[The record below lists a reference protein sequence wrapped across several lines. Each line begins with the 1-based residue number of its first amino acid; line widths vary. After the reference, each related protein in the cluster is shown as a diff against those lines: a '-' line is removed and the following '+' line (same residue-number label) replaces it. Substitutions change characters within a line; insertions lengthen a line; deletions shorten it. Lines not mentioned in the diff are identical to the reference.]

1 MNTGLL
7 LHTLLGLLLLVI
19 PAGLLYFLER
29 PMLKTFGIAI
39 VRMIIQLAVLC
50 LVVWGLI
57 RIDSPW
63 LLILWLVAIAAYSG
77 WLVIKRCRK
86 VISGP
91 STSSWTGQAAKP
103 SAGTANAV
111 VEPVETPPVET
122 PPVKARGLYLSVSA
136 GLLIGVSLIAFW
148 LLGLVF
154 PVRIF
159 DPHWFVPVTALL
171 MGHAT
176 AMMIRGLST
185 YLSALQAD
193 EQQYEFLRGNGLAHF
208 KALQPFLRRSL
219 LAVISPTVANL
230 SVLGLTSMPLLLV
243 GILLGGIS
251 PLHAFLLMIGMIA
264 GCVSA
269 SVLSLALSIFC
280 YELSQRHI
288 RQTAA

>member
-19 PAGLLYFLER
+19 PAGLLYLLER
-29 PMLKTFGIAI
+29 PVLKTFGIAVGRAI
-39 VRMIIQLAVLC
+39 VQLALLC
-50 LVVWGLI
+50 LIVWGLI
-57 RIDSPW
+57 RVDSPW
-63 LLILWLVAIAAYSG
+63 LLLLWLVAIAAYSG
-77 WLVIKRCRK
+77 WLVVKRCK
-86 VISGP
+86 
-91 STSSWTGQAAKP
+91 Q
-103 SAGTANAV
+103 
-111 VEPVETPPVET
+111 E
-122 PPVKARGLYLSVSA
+122 VKKWMLPVSA

-148 LLGLVF
+148 LIGLVF

-159 DPHWFVPVTALL
+159 DAHWFVPVTALL
-171 MGHAT
+171 TGHAT
-176 AMMIRGLST
+176 AMIIRGLST

-219 LAVISPTVANL
+219 LAVISPTMANL

>member
-19 PAGLLYFLER
+19 PAGLLYLLER
-29 PMLKTFGIAI
+29 PMLKTFGVAVGRAI
-39 VRMIIQLAVLC
+39 VQLALLC
-50 LVVWGLI
+50 LIVWGLI
-57 RIDSPW
+57 RINSPW
-63 LLILWLVAIAAYSG
+63 LLLLWLVAIAAYSG
-77 WLVIKRCRK
+77 WLVVKRCK
-86 VISGP
+86 
-91 STSSWTGQAAKP
+91 Q
-103 SAGTANAV
+103 
-111 VEPVETPPVET
+111 E
-122 PPVKARGLYLSVSA
+122 VKKWMLPVSA

-159 DPHWFVPVTALL
+159 DAHWFVPVTALL
-171 MGHAT
+171 TGHAT
-176 AMMIRGLST
+176 AMIIRGLST
-185 YLSALQAD
+185 YLSAFQAD

-219 LAVISPTVANL
+219 LAVISPTMANL

-243 GILLGGIS
+243 GILLGGIL

-269 SVLSLALSIFC
+269 SVLSLALSILC

>member
-19 PAGLLYFLER
+19 PAGLLYLLER
-29 PMLKTFGIAI
+29 PMLKTFGTAVGRAI
-39 VRMIIQLAVLC
+39 VQLALLC
-50 LVVWGLI
+50 LIVWGLI
-57 RIDSPW
+57 RINSPW
-63 LLILWLVAIAAYSG
+63 LLLLWLVAIAAYSG
-77 WLVIKRCRK
+77 WLVVKRCK
-86 VISGP
+86 
-91 STSSWTGQAAKP
+91 Q
-103 SAGTANAV
+103 
-111 VEPVETPPVET
+111 E
-122 PPVKARGLYLSVSA
+122 VKKWLLPVSA

-176 AMMIRGLST
+176 AMLIRGLST

-219 LAVISPTVANL
+219 LAVISPTMANL

-269 SVLSLALSIFC
+269 SVLSIALSIFC

>member
-19 PAGLLYFLER
+19 PAGLLYLLER
-29 PMLKTFGIAI
+29 PMLKNFGIAVGRAI
-39 VRMIIQLAVLC
+39 VQLALLC
-50 LVVWGLI
+50 LIVWGLI
-57 RIDSPW
+57 RINSPW
-63 LLILWLVAIAAYSG
+63 LLLLWLVAIAAYSG
-77 WLVIKRCRK
+77 WLVVKRCK
-86 VISGP
+86 
-91 STSSWTGQAAKP
+91 Q
-103 SAGTANAV
+103 
-111 VEPVETPPVET
+111 E
-122 PPVKARGLYLSVSA
+122 VKKWMLPVSA

-159 DPHWFVPVTALL
+159 DAHWFVPVTALL
-171 MGHAT
+171 TGHAT
-176 AMMIRGLST
+176 AMIIRGLST

-219 LAVISPTVANL
+219 LAVISPTMANL

-269 SVLSLALSIFC
+269 SVLSLALSILC

>member
-19 PAGLLYFLER
+19 PAGLLYLLER
-29 PMLKTFGIAI
+29 PMLKTFGVAVGRAI
-39 VRMIIQLAVLC
+39 VQLALLC
-50 LVVWGLI
+50 LIVWGLI
-57 RIDSPW
+57 RINSPW
-63 LLILWLVAIAAYSG
+63 LLLLWLVAIAAYSG
-77 WLVIKRCRK
+77 WLVVKRCK
-86 VISGP
+86 
-91 STSSWTGQAAKP
+91 Q
-103 SAGTANAV
+103 
-111 VEPVETPPVET
+111 E
-122 PPVKARGLYLSVSA
+122 VKKWMLPVSA

-159 DPHWFVPVTALL
+159 DAHWFVPVTALL
-171 MGHAT
+171 TGHAT
-176 AMMIRGLST
+176 AMIIRGLST

-219 LAVISPTVANL
+219 LAVISPTMANL

-269 SVLSLALSIFC
+269 SVLSLALSILC

>member
-29 PMLKTFGIAI
+29 PMLKTFGVAVGRAI
-39 VRMIIQLAVLC
+39 VQLALLC
-50 LVVWGLI
+50 LIVWGLI
-57 RIDSPW
+57 RINSPW
-63 LLILWLVAIAAYSG
+63 LLLLWLVAIAAYSG
-77 WLVIKRCRK
+77 WLVVKRCK
-86 VISGP
+86 
-91 STSSWTGQAAKP
+91 Q
-103 SAGTANAV
+103 
-111 VEPVETPPVET
+111 E
-122 PPVKARGLYLSVSA
+122 VKKWMLPVSA

-159 DPHWFVPVTALL
+159 DAHWFVPVTALL
-171 MGHAT
+171 TGHAT
-176 AMMIRGLST
+176 AMIIRGLST
-185 YLSALQAD
+185 YLSAFQAD

-219 LAVISPTVANL
+219 LAVISPTMANL

-269 SVLSLALSIFC
+269 SVLSLALSILC

>member
-19 PAGLLYFLER
+19 PAGLLYLLER
-29 PMLKTFGIAI
+29 PVLKTFGIAVGRAI
-39 VRMIIQLAVLC
+39 VQLALLC
-50 LVVWGLI
+50 LIVWGLI
-57 RIDSPW
+57 RVDSPW
-63 LLILWLVAIAAYSG
+63 LLLLWLVAIAAYSG
-77 WLVIKRCRK
+77 WLVVKRCK
-86 VISGP
+86 QEVKKWMLP
-91 STSSWTGQAAKP
+91 VST
-103 SAGTANAV
+103 
-111 VEPVETPPVET
+111 
-122 PPVKARGLYLSVSA
+122 

-159 DPHWFVPVTALL
+159 DAHWFVPVTALL
-171 MGHAT
+171 TGHAT
-176 AMMIRGLST
+176 AMIIRGLST

-219 LAVISPTVANL
+219 LAVISPTMANL

-269 SVLSLALSIFC
+269 SVLSLALSILC

>member
-19 PAGLLYFLER
+19 PAGLLYLLER

-57 RIDSPW
+57 RVDSPW

-91 STSSWTGQAAKP
+91 STSS
-103 SAGTANAV
+103 GTANAV
-111 VEPVETPPVET
+111 VEPVET

-208 KALQPFLRRSL
+208 KALLPFLRRSL

-251 PLHAFLLMIGMIA
+251 PFHAYLLMIGMMV

>member
-19 PAGLLYFLER
+19 PAGLLYLLER
-29 PMLKTFGIAI
+29 PVLKTFGIAVGRAI
-39 VRMIIQLAVLC
+39 VQLALLC
-50 LVVWGLI
+50 LIVWGLI
-57 RIDSPW
+57 RVDSPW
-63 LLILWLVAIAAYSG
+63 LLLLWLVAIAAYSG
-77 WLVIKRCRK
+77 WLVVKRCK
-86 VISGP
+86 
-91 STSSWTGQAAKP
+91 Q
-103 SAGTANAV
+103 
-111 VEPVETPPVET
+111 E
-122 PPVKARGLYLSVSA
+122 VKKWMLPVSA

-159 DPHWFVPVTALL
+159 DAHWFVPVTALL
-171 MGHAT
+171 TGHAT
-176 AMMIRGLST
+176 AMIIRGLST

-219 LAVISPTVANL
+219 LAVISPTMANL

-269 SVLSLALSIFC
+269 SVLSLALSILC

>member
-50 LVVWGLI
+50 FVVWGLI
-57 RIDSPW
+57 RVDSPW

-77 WLVIKRCRK
+77 WLVVKRCK
-86 VISGP
+86 
-91 STSSWTGQAAKP
+91 Q
-103 SAGTANAV
+103 
-111 VEPVETPPVET
+111 E
-122 PPVKARGLYLSVSA
+122 VKKWMLPVSA

-185 YLSALQAD
+185 YLSALKAD

-219 LAVISPTVANL
+219 LAVISPTMANL

-251 PLHAFLLMIGMIA
+251 PLHAFLLMIGMMV

-269 SVLSLALSIFC
+269 SVLSMALSIFC

>member
-19 PAGLLYFLER
+19 PAGLLYLLER
-29 PMLKTFGIAI
+29 PVLKTFGIAVGRAI
-39 VRMIIQLAVLC
+39 VQLALLC
-50 LVVWGLI
+50 LIVWGLI
-57 RIDSPW
+57 RINSPW
-63 LLILWLVAIAAYSG
+63 LLLLWLVAIAAYSG
-77 WLVIKRCRK
+77 WLVVKRCK
-86 VISGP
+86 
-91 STSSWTGQAAKP
+91 Q
-103 SAGTANAV
+103 
-111 VEPVETPPVET
+111 E
-122 PPVKARGLYLSVSA
+122 VKKWMLPVSA

-159 DPHWFVPVTALL
+159 DAHWFVPVTALL
-171 MGHAT
+171 TGHAT
-176 AMMIRGLST
+176 AMIIRGLST
-185 YLSALQAD
+185 YLSAFQAD

-219 LAVISPTVANL
+219 LAVISPTMANL

-243 GILLGGIS
+243 GILLGGIL

-269 SVLSLALSIFC
+269 SVLSLALSILC

>member
-19 PAGLLYFLER
+19 PAGLLYLLER
-29 PMLKTFGIAI
+29 PLLKNFGIA
-39 VRMIIQLAVLC
+39 VGRAIIQLALLC

-57 RIDSPW
+57 RVNSPW
-63 LLILWLVAIAAYSG
+63 LLILWLLAIAAYSG
-77 WLVIKRCRK
+77 WLVVKRCK
-86 VISGP
+86 
-91 STSSWTGQAAKP
+91 Q
-103 SAGTANAV
+103 
-111 VEPVETPPVET
+111 E
-122 PPVKARGLYLSVSA
+122 VKHLMLPVSA
-136 GLLIGVSLIAFW
+136 GLLLGVSLIAFW

-159 DPHWFVPVTALL
+159 DAHWFVPVTALL
-171 MGHAT
+171 TAHAT

-185 YLSALQAD
+185 YLSALQTD
-193 EQQYEFLRGNGLAHF
+193 EQQYEFLRGNGQAHF
-208 KALQPFLRRSL
+208 KALMPFLRRSL
-219 LAVISPTVANL
+219 LAVISPTMANL

-251 PLHAFLLMIGMIA
+251 PLHAFLLMVGMIA

-269 SVLSLALSIFC
+269 SVLSLAISILC
-280 YELSQRHI
+280 YELSKRHN

>member
-19 PAGLLYFLER
+19 PAGLLYLLER
-29 PMLKTFGIAI
+29 PMLKTFGIAVGRAI
-39 VRMIIQLAVLC
+39 VQLALLC
-50 LVVWGLI
+50 LIVWGLI
-57 RIDSPW
+57 RINSPW
-63 LLILWLVAIAAYSG
+63 LLLLWLVAIAAYSG
-77 WLVIKRCRK
+77 WLVVKRCK
-86 VISGP
+86 
-91 STSSWTGQAAKP
+91 Q
-103 SAGTANAV
+103 
-111 VEPVETPPVET
+111 E
-122 PPVKARGLYLSVSA
+122 VKKWMLPVSA

-159 DPHWFVPVTALL
+159 DAHWFVPVTALL
-171 MGHAT
+171 TGHAT
-176 AMMIRGLST
+176 AMIIRGLST

-219 LAVISPTVANL
+219 LAVISPTMANL

-269 SVLSLALSIFC
+269 SVLSLALSILC

>member
-19 PAGLLYFLER
+19 PAGLLYLLER
-29 PMLKTFGIAI
+29 PMLKNFGIAVGRAI
-39 VRMIIQLAVLC
+39 VQLALLC

-57 RIDSPW
+57 RVDSPW
-63 LLILWLVAIAAYSG
+63 LLILWLLVIAAYSG
-77 WLVIKRCRK
+77 WIVVKRCK
-86 VISGP
+86 
-91 STSSWTGQAAKP
+91 Q
-103 SAGTANAV
+103 
-111 VEPVETPPVET
+111 E
-122 PPVKARGLYLSVSA
+122 VKKLMLPVSA
-136 GLLIGVSLIAFW
+136 GLLVGVALVSFW

-171 MGHAT
+171 TAHAT

-185 YLSALQAD
+185 YLSALQGD

-269 SVLSLALSIFC
+269 SVLSLAVALFLADRSHKKAFQEYNPQNAC
-280 YELSQRHI
+280 DSPSVED
-288 RQTAA
+288 

>member
-29 PMLKTFGIAI
+29 PMLKNFGIAI

-57 RIDSPW
+57 RVDSPW
-63 LLILWLVAIAAYSG
+63 LLLLWLVAIAAYSG
-77 WLVIKRCRK
+77 WLVVKRCK
-86 VISGP
+86 
-91 STSSWTGQAAKP
+91 Q
-103 SAGTANAV
+103 
-111 VEPVETPPVET
+111 E
-122 PPVKARGLYLSVSA
+122 VKKWMLPVSA

-171 MGHAT
+171 TGHAT
-176 AMMIRGLST
+176 AMIIRGLST

-219 LAVISPTVANL
+219 LAVISPTMANL

-243 GILLGGIS
+243 GILLGGIL

-269 SVLSLALSIFC
+269 SVLSLALSILC

>member
-19 PAGLLYFLER
+19 PAGLLYLLER

-39 VRMIIQLAVLC
+39 ARMIVQLAVLC
-50 LVVWGLI
+50 LVVWALI
-57 RIDSPW
+57 RVDCPW
-63 LLILWLVAIAAYSG
+63 LLLVWLVAIAAYSG
-77 WLVIKRCRK
+77 WLVLKRCKQNVRK
-86 VISGP
+86 LILP
-91 STSSWTGQAAKP
+91 
-103 SAGTANAV
+103 
-111 VEPVETPPVET
+111 
-122 PPVKARGLYLSVSA
+122 VSA
-136 GLLIGVSLIAFW
+136 GLLIGVSIVSFW

-154 PVRIF
+154 PVRVF
-159 DPHWFVPVTALL
+159 DAHWFVPVTALL

-185 YLSALQAD
+185 YLSALKAD

-219 LAVISPTVANL
+219 LAVISPTMANL

-243 GILLGGIS
+243 GIFLGGIS
-251 PLHAFLLMIGMIA
+251 PLHAFILMLGMVV

-269 SVLSLALSIFC
+269 SVLSLAVTLFLADKSLSDVT
-280 YELSQRHI
+280 YKM
-288 RQTAA
+288 

>member
-7 LHTLLGLLLLVI
+7 LHTFLGLLLLVI
-19 PAGLLYFLER
+19 PAGLLYLLER
-29 PMLKTFGIAI
+29 PLLKNFGIAVGRAI
-39 VRMIIQLAVLC
+39 VQLALLC

-57 RIDSPW
+57 RVNSPW
-63 LLILWLVAIAAYSG
+63 LLILWLLAIAAYSG
-77 WLVIKRCRK
+77 WLVSKRCK
-86 VISGP
+86 KDIKQLMLP
-91 STSSWTGQAAKP
+91 
-103 SAGTANAV
+103 
-111 VEPVETPPVET
+111 
-122 PPVKARGLYLSVSA
+122 VSA
-136 GLLIGVSLIAFW
+136 GLLVGVSLIAFW

-171 MGHAT
+171 TAHAT

-185 YLSALQAD
+185 YLSALQTD

-208 KALQPFLRRSL
+208 KALMPFLRRSL
-219 LAVISPTVANL
+219 LAVISPTMANL
-230 SVLGLTSMPLLLV
+230 SVLCLTSMPLLLV

-251 PLHAFLLMIGMIA
+251 PLHAFLLMVGMIA

-269 SVLSLALSIFC
+269 SVLSLAISILC
-280 YELSQRHI
+280 YELSKRHN

>member
-19 PAGLLYFLER
+19 PAGLLYLLER

-91 STSSWTGQAAKP
+91 STSS
-103 SAGTANAV
+103 GTANAV
-111 VEPVETPPVET
+111 VEPVET

-171 MGHAT
+171 TGHAT

-193 EQQYEFLRGNGLAHF
+193 DQQYEFLRGNGLAHF

-243 GILLGGIS
+243 GILLGGLS
-251 PLHAFLLMIGMIA
+251 PFHAFLLMIGMMV

>member
-19 PAGLLYFLER
+19 PAGLLYLLER
-29 PMLKTFGIAI
+29 PVLKTFGIAVGRAI
-39 VRMIIQLAVLC
+39 VQLALLC
-50 LVVWGLI
+50 LIVWGLI
-57 RIDSPW
+57 RINSPW
-63 LLILWLVAIAAYSG
+63 LLLLWLVAIAAYSG
-77 WLVIKRCRK
+77 WLVVKRCK
-86 VISGP
+86 
-91 STSSWTGQAAKP
+91 Q
-103 SAGTANAV
+103 
-111 VEPVETPPVET
+111 E
-122 PPVKARGLYLSVSA
+122 VKKWMLPVSA

-171 MGHAT
+171 TGHAT
-176 AMMIRGLST
+176 AMIIRGLST

-219 LAVISPTVANL
+219 LAVISPTMANL

-269 SVLSLALSIFC
+269 SVLSLALSILC

>member
-19 PAGLLYFLER
+19 PAGLLYSLER
-29 PMLKTFGIAI
+29 PMLKTFGVAVGRAI
-39 VRMIIQLAVLC
+39 VQLALLC
-50 LVVWGLI
+50 LIVWGLI
-57 RIDSPW
+57 RINSPW
-63 LLILWLVAIAAYSG
+63 LLLLWLVAIAAYSG
-77 WLVIKRCRK
+77 WLVVKRCK
-86 VISGP
+86 
-91 STSSWTGQAAKP
+91 Q
-103 SAGTANAV
+103 
-111 VEPVETPPVET
+111 E
-122 PPVKARGLYLSVSA
+122 VKKWMLPVSA

-159 DPHWFVPVTALL
+159 DAHWFVPVTALL
-171 MGHAT
+171 TGHAT
-176 AMMIRGLST
+176 AMLIRGLST
-185 YLSALQAD
+185 YLSAFQAD

-219 LAVISPTVANL
+219 LAVISPTMANL

-243 GILLGGIS
+243 GILLGGIL

-269 SVLSLALSIFC
+269 SVLSLALSILC

>member
-19 PAGLLYFLER
+19 PAGLLYLLER
-29 PMLKTFGIAI
+29 PMLKTFGIAVGRAI
-39 VRMIIQLAVLC
+39 VQLALLC
-50 LVVWGLI
+50 LIVWGLI
-57 RIDSPW
+57 RINSPW
-63 LLILWLVAIAAYSG
+63 LLLLWLVAIAAYSG
-77 WLVIKRCRK
+77 WLVVKRCK
-86 VISGP
+86 
-91 STSSWTGQAAKP
+91 Q
-103 SAGTANAV
+103 
-111 VEPVETPPVET
+111 E
-122 PPVKARGLYLSVSA
+122 VKKWMLPVSA

-159 DPHWFVPVTALL
+159 DAHWFVPVTALL
-171 MGHAT
+171 TGHAT
-176 AMMIRGLST
+176 AMVIRGLST
-185 YLSALQAD
+185 YLSAFQAD

-219 LAVISPTVANL
+219 LAVISPTMANL

-269 SVLSLALSIFC
+269 SVLSLALSILC

>member
-19 PAGLLYFLER
+19 PAGLLYLLER
-29 PMLKTFGIAI
+29 PMLKNFGIAVGRAI
-39 VRMIIQLAVLC
+39 VQLALLC
-50 LVVWGLI
+50 LVVWGMI
-57 RIDSPW
+57 RVDSPW
-63 LLILWLVAIAAYSG
+63 LLILWLLAIAAYSG
-77 WLVIKRCRK
+77 WIVVKRCK
-86 VISGP
+86 
-91 STSSWTGQAAKP
+91 QD
-103 SAGTANAV
+103 
-111 VEPVETPPVET
+111 
-122 PPVKARGLYLSVSA
+122 VKQLMLPVSA
-136 GLLIGVSLIAFW
+136 GLLVGVSLIAFW

-171 MGHAT
+171 TAHAT

-185 YLSALQAD
+185 YLSALQTD

-208 KALQPFLRRSL
+208 KALMPFLRRSL
-219 LAVISPTVANL
+219 LAVISPTMANL
-230 SVLGLTSMPLLLV
+230 SVLCLTSMPLLLV

-251 PLHAFLLMIGMIA
+251 PLHAFLLMVGMIA

-269 SVLSLALSIFC
+269 SVLSLAISILC
-280 YELSQRHI
+280 YELSKRHN

>member
-19 PAGLLYFLER
+19 PAGLLYLLER
-29 PMLKTFGIAI
+29 PVLKTFGIAVGRAI
-39 VRMIIQLAVLC
+39 VQLALLC
-50 LVVWGLI
+50 LIVWGLI
-57 RIDSPW
+57 RINSPW
-63 LLILWLVAIAAYSG
+63 LLLLWLVAIAAYSG
-77 WLVIKRCRK
+77 WLVVKRCK
-86 VISGP
+86 
-91 STSSWTGQAAKP
+91 Q
-103 SAGTANAV
+103 
-111 VEPVETPPVET
+111 E
-122 PPVKARGLYLSVSA
+122 VKKWMLPVSA

-159 DPHWFVPVTALL
+159 DAHWFVPVTALL
-171 MGHAT
+171 TGHAT
-176 AMMIRGLST
+176 AMIIRGLST

-219 LAVISPTVANL
+219 LAVISPTMANL

-269 SVLSLALSIFC
+269 SVLSLALSILC

>member
-19 PAGLLYFLER
+19 PAGLLYLLER
-29 PMLKTFGIAI
+29 PLLKNFGIA
-39 VRMIIQLAVLC
+39 VGRAIIQLALLC

-57 RIDSPW
+57 RVNSPW
-63 LLILWLVAIAAYSG
+63 LLILWLLAIAAYSG
-77 WLVIKRCRK
+77 WLVVKRCK
-86 VISGP
+86 
-91 STSSWTGQAAKP
+91 Q
-103 SAGTANAV
+103 
-111 VEPVETPPVET
+111 E
-122 PPVKARGLYLSVSA
+122 VKHLMLPVSA
-136 GLLIGVSLIAFW
+136 GLLLGVSLIAFW

-171 MGHAT
+171 TAHAT

-185 YLSALQAD
+185 YLSALQTD
-193 EQQYEFLRGNGLAHF
+193 EQQYEFLRGNGQAHF
-208 KALQPFLRRSL
+208 KALMPFLRRSL
-219 LAVISPTVANL
+219 LAVISPTMANL

-251 PLHAFLLMIGMIA
+251 PLHAFLLMVGMIA

-269 SVLSLALSIFC
+269 SVLSLAISILC
-280 YELSQRHI
+280 YELSKRHN

>member
-19 PAGLLYFLER
+19 PAGLLYLLER
-29 PMLKTFGIAI
+29 PMLKTFGIAVGRAI
-39 VRMIIQLAVLC
+39 VQLALLC
-50 LVVWGLI
+50 LIVWGLI
-57 RIDSPW
+57 RVDSPW
-63 LLILWLVAIAAYSG
+63 LLLLWLVAIAAYSG
-77 WLVIKRCRK
+77 WLVVKRCK
-86 VISGP
+86 
-91 STSSWTGQAAKP
+91 Q
-103 SAGTANAV
+103 
-111 VEPVETPPVET
+111 E
-122 PPVKARGLYLSVSA
+122 VKKLMLPVSA
-136 GLLIGVSLIAFW
+136 GLLIGVALVAFW

-154 PVRIF
+154 PVRVL

-171 MGHAT
+171 TGHAT
-176 AMMIRGLST
+176 AMMIRGLSS
-185 YLSALQAD
+185 YLSALKAD

-219 LAVISPTVANL
+219 LAVISPTMANL

-243 GILLGGIS
+243 GILLGSIS

-269 SVLSLALSIFC
+269 SVLSLALSILC

-288 RQTAA
+288 RQSAA

>member
-7 LHTLLGLLLLVI
+7 LHILLGLFLLVI
-19 PAGLLYFLER
+19 PAGLLYLLER
-29 PMLKTFGIAI
+29 PMLKTFGIAVGRAI
-39 VRMIIQLAVLC
+39 VQLALLC
-50 LVVWGLI
+50 LIVWGLI
-57 RIDSPW
+57 RINSPW
-63 LLILWLVAIAAYSG
+63 LLLLWLVAIAAYSG
-77 WLVIKRCRK
+77 WLVVKRCK
-86 VISGP
+86 
-91 STSSWTGQAAKP
+91 Q
-103 SAGTANAV
+103 
-111 VEPVETPPVET
+111 E
-122 PPVKARGLYLSVSA
+122 VKKWMLPVSA

-148 LLGLVF
+148 LIGLVF

-159 DPHWFVPVTALL
+159 DAHWFVPVTALL
-171 MGHAT
+171 TGHAT
-176 AMMIRGLST
+176 AMIIRGLST

-219 LAVISPTVANL
+219 LAVISPTMANL

-269 SVLSLALSIFC
+269 SVLSLALSILC

>member
-19 PAGLLYFLER
+19 PAGLLYLLER
-29 PMLKTFGIAI
+29 PMLKTFGIAVGRAI
-39 VRMIIQLAVLC
+39 VQLALLC
-50 LVVWGLI
+50 LIVWGLI
-57 RIDSPW
+57 RVDSPW
-63 LLILWLVAIAAYSG
+63 LLLLWLVAIAAYSG
-77 WLVIKRCRK
+77 WLVVKRCK
-86 VISGP
+86 
-91 STSSWTGQAAKP
+91 Q
-103 SAGTANAV
+103 
-111 VEPVETPPVET
+111 E
-122 PPVKARGLYLSVSA
+122 VKKWMLPVSA

-148 LLGLVF
+148 LIGLVF

-159 DPHWFVPVTALL
+159 DAHWFVPVTALL
-171 MGHAT
+171 TGHAT

-219 LAVISPTVANL
+219 LAVISPTMANL

-269 SVLSLALSIFC
+269 SVLSLALSILC

>member
-19 PAGLLYFLER
+19 PAGLLYLLER
-29 PMLKTFGIAI
+29 PMLKTFGIAVGRAI
-39 VRMIIQLAVLC
+39 VQLALLC
-50 LVVWGLI
+50 LIVWGLI
-57 RIDSPW
+57 RVDSPW
-63 LLILWLVAIAAYSG
+63 LLLLWLVAIAAYSG
-77 WLVIKRCRK
+77 WLVVKRCK
-86 VISGP
+86 
-91 STSSWTGQAAKP
+91 Q
-103 SAGTANAV
+103 
-111 VEPVETPPVET
+111 E
-122 PPVKARGLYLSVSA
+122 VKKWMLPVSA

-176 AMMIRGLST
+176 AMLIRGLNT
-185 YLSALQAD
+185 YLSALKAD

-219 LAVISPTVANL
+219 LAVISPTMANL

-269 SVLSLALSIFC
+269 SVLSLALSILC

-288 RQTAA
+288 RQSAA

>member
-19 PAGLLYFLER
+19 PTGLLYFLER
-29 PMLKTFGIAI
+29 PMLKTFGIAVGRAI
-39 VRMIIQLAVLC
+39 VQLALLC

-57 RIDSPW
+57 RVDSPW
-63 LLILWLVAIAAYSG
+63 LLLLWLLVIAAYSG
-77 WLVIKRCRK
+77 WLVSKRCK
-86 VISGP
+86 QEVK
-91 STSSWTGQAAKP
+91 QLML
-103 SAGTANAV
+103 
-111 VEPVETPPVET
+111 PV
-122 PPVKARGLYLSVSA
+122 SV

-159 DPHWFVPVTALL
+159 DAHWFVPVTALL
-171 MGHAT
+171 TGHAT

-185 YLSALQAD
+185 YLSALKAD

-219 LAVISPTVANL
+219 LAVISPTMTNL

-251 PLHAFLLMIGMIA
+251 PLHAFILMIGMVV

-269 SVLSLALSIFC
+269 SVLSLAISILC
-280 YELSQRHI
+280 YELSQRHN

>member
-19 PAGLLYFLER
+19 PAGLLYLLER
-29 PMLKTFGIAI
+29 PMLKTFGIAVGRAI
-39 VRMIIQLAVLC
+39 VQLALLC
-50 LVVWGLI
+50 LIVWGLI
-57 RIDSPW
+57 RVDSPW
-63 LLILWLVAIAAYSG
+63 LLLLWLVAIAAYSG
-77 WLVIKRCRK
+77 WLVVKRCK
-86 VISGP
+86 
-91 STSSWTGQAAKP
+91 Q
-103 SAGTANAV
+103 
-111 VEPVETPPVET
+111 E
-122 PPVKARGLYLSVSA
+122 VKKWMLPVSA

-176 AMMIRGLST
+176 AMLIRGLST
-185 YLSALQAD
+185 YLSALKSD

-219 LAVISPTVANL
+219 LAVISPTMANL

-243 GILLGGIS
+243 GIRLGGIS

-269 SVLSLALSIFC
+269 SVLSLALSILC

-288 RQTAA
+288 RQSAA

>member
-29 PMLKTFGIAI
+29 PMLKTFGVAVGRAI
-39 VRMIIQLAVLC
+39 VQLALLC

-57 RIDSPW
+57 RINSPW
-63 LLILWLVAIAAYSG
+63 LLILWLLAIEAYSG
-77 WLVIKRCRK
+77 WLVVKRCK
-86 VISGP
+86 
-91 STSSWTGQAAKP
+91 Q
-103 SAGTANAV
+103 
-111 VEPVETPPVET
+111 E
-122 PPVKARGLYLSVSA
+122 VKKLMLPVSA
-136 GLLIGVSLIAFW
+136 GLLIGVLLIAFW

-154 PVRIF
+154 PVRVF

-171 MGHAT
+171 TGHAT

-185 YLSALQAD
+185 YLSALKAD

-219 LAVISPTVANL
+219 LAVISPTMANL

-243 GILLGGIS
+243 GILLGGIL

-269 SVLSLALSIFC
+269 SVLSLALSILC

>member
-19 PAGLLYFLER
+19 PAGLLYLLER
-29 PMLKTFGIAI
+29 PVLKTFGIAVGRAI
-39 VRMIIQLAVLC
+39 VQLALLC
-50 LVVWGLI
+50 LIVWGLI
-57 RIDSPW
+57 RINSPW
-63 LLILWLVAIAAYSG
+63 LLLLWLVAIAAYSG
-77 WLVIKRCRK
+77 WLVVKRCK
-86 VISGP
+86 
-91 STSSWTGQAAKP
+91 Q
-103 SAGTANAV
+103 
-111 VEPVETPPVET
+111 E
-122 PPVKARGLYLSVSA
+122 VKKWMLPVSA

-159 DPHWFVPVTALL
+159 DAHWFVPVTALL
-171 MGHAT
+171 TGHAT
-176 AMMIRGLST
+176 AMIIRGLST

-219 LAVISPTVANL
+219 LAVISPTMANL

-243 GILLGGIS
+243 GILLGGIL

-269 SVLSLALSIFC
+269 SVLSLALSILC

>member
-77 WLVIKRCRK
+77 WIVVKRCK
-86 VISGP
+86 
-91 STSSWTGQAAKP
+91 Q
-103 SAGTANAV
+103 
-111 VEPVETPPVET
+111 E
-122 PPVKARGLYLSVSA
+122 VKKLMLSVSA

-185 YLSALQAD
+185 YLSALKAD
-193 EQQYEFLRGNGLAHF
+193 EQQYEFLRGNGLTHF

-251 PLHAFLLMIGMIA
+251 PLHAFLLMIGMMV

>member
-7 LHTLLGLLLLVI
+7 LHTLLGLFLLVI

-29 PMLKTFGIAI
+29 PMLKTFGIAVGRAI
-39 VRMIIQLAVLC
+39 VQLALLC

-57 RIDSPW
+57 RVDSPW
-63 LLILWLVAIAAYSG
+63 LLLLWLLVIAAYSG
-77 WLVIKRCRK
+77 WLVSKRCK
-86 VISGP
+86 QEVK
-91 STSSWTGQAAKP
+91 QLML
-103 SAGTANAV
+103 
-111 VEPVETPPVET
+111 PV
-122 PPVKARGLYLSVSA
+122 SV

-159 DPHWFVPVTALL
+159 DAHWFLPVTALL
-171 MGHAT
+171 TGHAT

-243 GILLGGIS
+243 GIFLGGIS
-251 PLHAFLLMIGMIA
+251 PLHAFLLMVGMIV

-269 SVLSLALSIFC
+269 SVLSLAISILC
-280 YELSQRHI
+280 YELSQRHN